1 MKMKTQ
7 DSFYLIIKD
16 IEKQYIK
23 YRKLGRTR
31 AEAIELIRQEYAREL
46 QDADDRLAVLIRLSL
61 ALCKKKELIESIRN
75 YCNSYPN
82 GYPQLLEYAQDLFD
96 RITDMPKDD

>member
-1 MKMKTQ
+1 MHSIQK
-7 DSFYLIIKD
+7 DSIF
-16 IEKQYIK
+16 
-23 YRKLGRTR
+23 
-31 AEAIELIRQEYAREL
+31 
-46 QDADDRLAVLIRLSL
+46 AVLKRNTVTMKKKLKFKMELSFEE
-61 ALCKKKELIESIRN
+61 KELIESIRN

>member
-1 MKMKTQ
+1 MFKRNTVTMRKKQKFKMEL
-7 DSFYLIIKD
+7 SF
-16 IEKQYIK
+16 E
-23 YRKLGRTR
+23 
-31 AEAIELIRQEYAREL
+31 E
-46 QDADDRLAVLIRLSL
+46 
-61 ALCKKKELIESIRN
+61 KELIESIRN

>member
-1 MKMKTQ
+1 MHSIQKDSIFAVFKRNTVTMKKKLKFKMEL
-7 DSFYLIIKD
+7 SF
-16 IEKQYIK
+16 E
-23 YRKLGRTR
+23 
-31 AEAIELIRQEYAREL
+31 E
-46 QDADDRLAVLIRLSL
+46 
-61 ALCKKKELIESIRN
+61 KELIESIRN

>member
-1 MKMKTQ
+1 MFKRNTVTMR
-7 DSFYLIIKD
+7 
-16 IEKQYIK
+16 EKQK
-23 YRKLGRTR
+23 FKM
-31 AEAIELIRQEYAREL
+31 ELSFEE
-46 QDADDRLAVLIRLSL
+46 
-61 ALCKKKELIESIRN
+61 KELIESIRN

>member
-1 MKMKTQ
+1 MFKRNTVRVKKKQKFKMEL
-7 DSFYLIIKD
+7 SF
-16 IEKQYIK
+16 E
-23 YRKLGRTR
+23 
-31 AEAIELIRQEYAREL
+31 E
-46 QDADDRLAVLIRLSL
+46 
-61 ALCKKKELIESIRN
+61 KELIESIRN

>member
-1 MKMKTQ
+1 MFKRNTVTMRKKKKFKMEL
-7 DSFYLIIKD
+7 SF
-16 IEKQYIK
+16 E
-23 YRKLGRTR
+23 
-31 AEAIELIRQEYAREL
+31 E
-46 QDADDRLAVLIRLSL
+46 
-61 ALCKKKELIESIRN
+61 KELIESIRN

>member
-1 MKMKTQ
+1 MFKRNTVTMK
-7 DSFYLIIKD
+7 
-16 IEKQYIK
+16 EKQK
-23 YRKLGRTR
+23 FKM
-31 AEAIELIRQEYAREL
+31 ELSFEE
-46 QDADDRLAVLIRLSL
+46 
-61 ALCKKKELIESIRN
+61 KELIESIRN

>member
-1 MKMKTQ
+1 MFKRNTVTMKKQKFKMEL
-7 DSFYLIIKD
+7 SF
-16 IEKQYIK
+16 E
-23 YRKLGRTR
+23 
-31 AEAIELIRQEYAREL
+31 E
-46 QDADDRLAVLIRLSL
+46 
-61 ALCKKKELIESIRN
+61 KELIESIRN

>member
-1 MKMKTQ
+1 MPAVVIGKMLNLSGT
-7 DSFYLIIKD
+7 IK
-16 IEKQYIK
+16 IEKQK
-23 YRKLGRTR
+23 FKM
-31 AEAIELIRQEYAREL
+31 ELSFEE
-46 QDADDRLAVLIRLSL
+46 
-61 ALCKKKELIESIRN
+61 KELIESIRN

>member
-1 MKMKTQ
+1 MHSIQKDSIFAVFKRNTVTMKKKQKFKMEL
-7 DSFYLIIKD
+7 SF
-16 IEKQYIK
+16 E
-23 YRKLGRTR
+23 
-31 AEAIELIRQEYAREL
+31 E
-46 QDADDRLAVLIRLSL
+46 
-61 ALCKKKELIESIRN
+61 KELIESIRN

>member
-1 MKMKTQ
+1 MLLSKKSSIFAVFKRNTVTMRKKQKFKMEL
-7 DSFYLIIKD
+7 SF
-16 IEKQYIK
+16 E
-23 YRKLGRTR
+23 
-31 AEAIELIRQEYAREL
+31 E
-46 QDADDRLAVLIRLSL
+46 
-61 ALCKKKELIESIRN
+61 KELIESIRN